1 LKDSLFKEKQQVNN
15 NLNKRNYKKEEDQQA
30 PKIKTNKIILQK
42 KMEKNRTK
50 KILPTIK
57 IIVKQILKN

>member
-42 KMEKNRTK
+42 KMVKIRTK

>member
-42 KMEKNRTK
+42 KMVKNRTK